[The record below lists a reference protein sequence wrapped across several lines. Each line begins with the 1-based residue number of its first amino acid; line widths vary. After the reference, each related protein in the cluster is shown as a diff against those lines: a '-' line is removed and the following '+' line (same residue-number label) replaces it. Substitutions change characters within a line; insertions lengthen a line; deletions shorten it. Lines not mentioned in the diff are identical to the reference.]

1 MENKNCLFKRNQL
14 AAPQNGAPG
23 QVVQNMIFI
32 NKSDIANLMRNP
44 MHITSLV
51 CATHLNYRCREK
63 EIKLAY

>member
-1 MENKNCLFKRNQL
+1 MEYESCFFKRNQL

-32 NKSDIANLMRNP
+32 NKSDIANLMQNP
-44 MHITSLV
+44 MHITSLM
-51 CATHLNYRCREK
+51 CATRLNYSCREK